1 VKSIGLDDSRDNC
14 WKYFIDKVRRLL
26 KVVLCFSPV
35 GSTLRVRGRKFPAI
49 TNCTSINWFH
59 EWPEEAL
66 KSVAKR
72 FLADADLLPDEIK
85 LSVSDFMAYV
95 HKSVNE
101 MSVLYLQ
108 NDRRYNYTTPKS
120 FLEQISLYKRLL
132 QVKHKELQ
140 DKIVRLENG
149 LVKLQST
156 SKQVDD
162 LKDKLAAQE
171 VEVKQKNEDAD
182 KLIKIVSAETDK
194 VAKEKAIADDEQQK
208 VC

>member
-1 VKSIGLDDSRDNC
+1 MKSIGLDDSRDNC